1 MNDNKIKKYNDMI
14 YSSRPVKF
22 TEYITN
28 QYDKIHDELYTDAL
42 NKFLDDVSN
51 NIDKFEQFKNYSDKT
66 DIIENTKIFE
76 IKMKEYWMPSSI
88 LVMCKKYPYRRK
100 KYSLEDYWNNY
111 QDKSKIKINN
121 IKLLDEEINDA
132 EILYLDYV
140 NGKAKVESRLN
151 DIQFEIDFDYINEDT
166 KISDEYSLENNFTNK
181 YYN

>member
-1 MNDNKIKKYNDMI
+1 MNDNKIKKYNEMI

-88 LVMCKKYPYRRK
+88 LVMCKKYPYRTHNKRTI
-100 KYSLEDYWNNY
+100 SFVVCNY
-111 QDKSKIKINN
+111 
-121 IKLLDEEINDA
+121 ECCF
-132 EILYLDYV
+132 
-140 NGKAKVESRLN
+140 RLFA
-151 DIQFEIDFDYINEDT
+151 DRY
-166 KISDEYSLENNFTNK
+166 
-181 YYN
+181 

>member
-1 MNDNKIKKYNDMI
+1 MNDNKIKKYNEMI

-76 IKMKEYWMPSSI
+76 IKMKE
-88 LVMCKKYPYRRK
+88 
-100 KYSLEDYWNNY
+100 
-111 QDKSKIKINN
+111 
-121 IKLLDEEINDA
+121 
-132 EILYLDYV
+132 
-140 NGKAKVESRLN
+140 
-151 DIQFEIDFDYINEDT
+151 
-166 KISDEYSLENNFTNK
+166 
-181 YYN
+181 